1 MILAVILCGKIPFED
16 EIRYNVTY
24 FGRAT
29 VFLDSNLKRVPIRE
43 SDFLK
48 IILEYR
54 HILCACSGPLKRVS
68 PKIPKKSLFP
78 MYTFDSILREIDD
91 ATHTF
96 DVR

>member
-1 MILAVILCGKIPFED
+1 MGHSILQRHSPYVGKEFRAGSLGDYSHCSGDLFKMILAVILCGKIPFED

-29 VFLDSNLKRVPIRE
+29 VFLDSNLKCVPIRE

-54 HILCACSGPLKRVS
+54 HILCA
-68 PKIPKKSLFP
+68 
-78 MYTFDSILREIDD
+78 
-91 ATHTF
+91 
-96 DVR
+96 

>member
-1 MILAVILCGKIPFED
+1 MIED
-16 EIRYNVTY
+16 T
-24 FGRAT
+24 
-29 VFLDSNLKRVPIRE
+29 
-43 SDFLK
+43 
-48 IILEYR
+48 
-54 HILCACSGPLKRVS
+54 CSGPLERVS